1 MQRKTVM
8 VREYTSE
15 QDFHVDEQKLS
26 REGWSVE
33 QAVNAERQLGWLD
46 RVLTRFTRKPPSAPL
61 VVTYS
66 RQRPA

>member
-1 MQRKTVM
+1 MERKTIM

-33 QAVNAERQLGWLD
+33 LAGKEEQQPGWLA
-46 RVLTRFTRKPPSAPL
+46 RIRARFTSAPEASPL

-66 RQRPA
+66 RQQPS